1 MGRHPDPDPDPEIT
15 QLLALLDAY
24 ESFPE
29 DVQPVGPLPQPPGLS
44 AERTGDE
51 NRFAAKVVSVM
62 SRGRAG

>member
-29 DVQPVGPLPQPPGLS
+29 DVQPVGPLPQPPGFLQKGR
-44 AERTGDE
+44 ETKTGLPPGC
-51 NRFAAKVVSVM
+51 SVM
-62 SRGRAG
+62 